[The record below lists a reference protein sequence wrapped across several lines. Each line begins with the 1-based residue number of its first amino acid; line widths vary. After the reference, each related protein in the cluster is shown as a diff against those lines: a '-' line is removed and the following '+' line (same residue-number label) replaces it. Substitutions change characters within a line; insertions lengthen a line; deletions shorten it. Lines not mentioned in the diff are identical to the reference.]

1 MYGII
6 PQLAEQLIALISIY
20 LSDFFFFYGS
30 LTHWILEFLQK
41 QYKML

>member
-20 LSDFFFFYGS
+20 LSDFFFYGS